1 MESSGEIQPLND
13 AHQQAVFQKAQELLR
28 DHSILMRALSE
39 EGMAYLN
46 ENSTDRYIE
55 DLADLVIADDADGFG
70 RHLLDQVIHYVWA
83 IAEQEVNKQNSRR
96 AH

>member
-1 MESSGEIQPLND
+1 MELSGEIKPVND

-28 DHSILMRALSE
+28 DHSILVQALSE
-39 EGMAYLN
+39 EGMVYLN
-46 ENSTDRYIE
+46 QNSTDRYLE
-55 DLADLVIADDADGFG
+55 DLADLVIADDADAFG

-83 IAEQEVNKQNSRR
+83 IAEQEVNKQHSSR